1 MKIHENVEQASQ
13 AWFALRLGVITAS
26 EAGALVTPLWK
37 LRKGDG
43 VDTYLYRKLAE
54 KVLNYS
60 PDQLNT
66 FGMDQGKLVETIAVP
81 WFEFAHGK
89 KVKRVGFCATDDGV
103 AGCSPDGMLAD
114 GSGLEIKSPQAP
126 NHIRYLMEG
135 TVPEDYRVQVQFSLW
150 VTKAPYWTFVSY
162 SMVLPALVIRVE
174 PDPQA
179 QEAISQAVAAF
190 SVQFAAGM
198 KRITEIKDSK

>member
-1 MKIHENVEQASQ
+1 MKIHESVEQGSAS
-13 AWFALRLGVITAS
+13 WFALRLGVITAS
-26 EAGALVTPLWK
+26 EADALITPLWK
-37 LRKGDG
+37 LRKGTG

-135 TVPEDYRVQVQFSLW
+135 IVPEDYRVQVQFSLW

-190 SVQFAAGM
+190 SVQFAAAM

>member
-1 MKIHENVEQASQ
+1 MKIHENVEQGSA
-13 AWFALRLGVITAS
+13 AWFALRHGVVTAS
-26 EAGALVTPLWK
+26 EADALITPHWK

-43 VDTYLYRKLAE
+43 VDSYLYRKLAE

-66 FGMDQGKLVETIAVP
+66 FGVDQGKIIETIALP
-81 WFEFAHGK
+81 WFEWEYKK
-89 KVKRVGFCATDDGV
+89 KVKRVGFCATDDGR
-103 AGCSPDGMLAD
+103 AGCSPDGLVED

-135 TVPEDYRVQVQFSLW
+135 VVPEDYRVQVQFSLW

-162 SMVLPALVIRVE
+162 SMVLPALVCRVE
-174 PDPQA
+174 PDPVAQA
-179 QEAISQAVAAF
+179 A
-190 SVQFAAGM
+190 
-198 KRITEIKDSK
+198 ITEATSQFNERFATAHARILQLKSL